1 MKDRAVAASG
11 ARVLLCE
18 PEATDADELFALI
31 CASLDF
37 LHPWSYPPHDLE
49 TCAEYLRNLSGERH
63 RGWLLCRRSDGAIL
77 GVIRLTEIVRGVFQ
91 SGYLGFYLGAP
102 YSGRGYM
109 SEGLALVLGVAFR
122 RMKLHRLEANIQP
135 GNRRSIALVRR
146 LGFKKEGL
154 SRRYLKIG
162 GRWRDHERWAILK
175 EEWIGKTAVTR
186 VGTTPARKI
195 RRS

>member
-1 MKDRAVAASG
+1 MRDRAAVASG

-18 PEATDADELFALI
+18 PEASDTDELFELI
-31 CASLDF
+31 STSLDF
-37 LHPWSYPPHDLE
+37 LHPWIYPPQDRKS
-49 TCAEYLRNLSGERH
+49 CAEYLQNLTGERH
-63 RGWLLCRRSDGAIL
+63 RGWLLCRRGGAIL

-102 YSGRGYM
+102 CSGRGYM
-109 SEGLALVLGVAFR
+109 SEGLALVLSVAFR
-122 RMKLHRLEANIQP
+122 QLKLHRLEANIQP
-135 GNRRSIALVRR
+135 GNHRSIALVRR

-175 EEWIGKTAVTR
+175 EDWIGEA
-186 VGTTPARKI
+186 P
-195 RRS
+195 